1 MIVTESVKH
10 PTATENVVQKSLMNS
25 CSDTHTPISDQDY
38 NMTRGTVILRSP
50 CARVSSLQGRIH
62 RGGPAPPLLVH
73 QWKYGEGE
81 GEEEVEERRKNG
93 EMVEEEEISS
103 LFDSVLHPPLRGSV

>member
-38 NMTRGTVILRSP
+38 NMTRGTVILQSP
-50 CARVSSLQGRIH
+50 CARVRAS
-62 RGGPAPPLLVH
+62 PADRVKFEPVFCVCRPA
-73 QWKYGEGE
+73 
-81 GEEEVEERRKNG
+81 RA
-93 EMVEEEEISS
+93 I
-103 LFDSVLHPPLRGSV
+103 